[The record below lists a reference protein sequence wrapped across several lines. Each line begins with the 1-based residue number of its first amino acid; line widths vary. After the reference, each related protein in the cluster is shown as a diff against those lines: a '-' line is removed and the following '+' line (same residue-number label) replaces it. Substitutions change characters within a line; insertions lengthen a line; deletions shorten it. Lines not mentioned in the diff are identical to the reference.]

1 MFWKKIKYFL
11 RRKKALHEVSSLS
24 DLKLLENEFQK
35 EKLFCV
41 DTEFDWR
48 TTYIPKLSLIQIG
61 FRDKIFLIDCLNVN
75 PRDFLRFPL
84 ESKEFLK
91 IFHAVRS
98 DATVIKNCLNINS
111 YNVFDVQ
118 VAESF
123 LNDGSIVGYG
133 SIVQKYTSLSLHKSE
148 TNSNWLKRP
157 LTENQIRYAFEDV
170 DYLIDIYFSQR
181 KKLLEKG
188 LLDKV
193 LKLSIDEANLGNE
206 SLKKQRIE
214 KKMKKFSRRKID
226 IFIWREEIA
235 ESKNVPPA
243 FIFNDKNIKILSAIN
258 TNDLSARKKVMH
270 IIGDTLLTDDF
281 MAKFS

>member
-1 MFWKKIKYFL
+1 MFLKKIKYFL

-226 IFIWREEIA
+226 IFIWREDIA
-235 ESKNVPPA
+235 ESKNVPPTY
-243 FIFNDKNIKILSAIN
+243 IFKDKKIRHLSNIKS
-258 TNDLSARKKVMH
+258 NDIFLRKKIMQ
-270 IIGDTLLTDDF
+270 IIGDTQLTDDF
-281 MAKFS
+281 ISKFL